1 MCDPAHTVPVP
12 PGTVTRPAD
21 RRRRYRGLLGAVVT
35 AAIALVGCGDS
46 RAQRTEPGQ
55 AVFSRECGAC
65 HSLLSRQSPRQQGG
79 DLRGLRVSRAILL
92 QFAAEMPVPHR
103 LTRADL
109 NAVVTYILSV
119 QSQGRVSG
127 PG

>member
-1 MCDPAHTVPVP
+1 
-12 PGTVTRPAD
+12 
-21 RRRRYRGLLGAVVT
+21 LG
-35 AAIALVGCGDS
+35 
-46 RAQRTEPGQ
+46 
-55 AVFSRECGAC
+55 
-65 HSLLSRQSPRQQGG
+65 RQSPRQQGG

-103 LTRADL
+103 LTRADR

-119 QSQGRVSG
+119 QREDSVRR